1 MHGPTYM
8 GNALACAAANAS
20 LDLFERENRL
30 RAAADIAAAMALGL
44 GPCLA
49 LKGVRD
55 VRVRGAIGVVE
66 LDRIDDLNDLKR
78 RLVAEGVWVRPF
90 RNIVYLTPA
99 LTIDA
104 TDLKTLTGAIR
115 RVVGRGT

>member
-30 RAAADIAAAMALGL
+30 KAAADIAAQMALGL

-49 LKGVRD
+49 FKGVRD

-78 RLVAEGVWVRPF
+78 RLVDEGVWVRPF

-99 LTIDA
+99 LNIDT
-104 TDLKTLTGAIR
+104 TDLMTLTDAIR
-115 RVVGRGT
+115 RVVGRGE